1 MMYHVEKE
9 NKCSSTSKVLLLP
22 IEVLPELRTENFD
35 AASIHSI

>member
-9 NKCSSTSKVLLLP
+9 NKCSSKVLLLP